1 MTIGK
6 RTLNALLADTFVKK
20 MIGLMFR
27 DGLPSGTC
35 MLFAFDYRS
44 RQGIW
49 MRNMRFAIDI
59 VWLDERKRITGMK
72 SAAKPAYGFFDF
84 TTYYPESPS
93 KYILELPSGFL
104 SRNRIAKNSKVSF
117 KI

>member
-6 RTLNALLADTFVKK
+6 RTLDALVADTFVKK

-27 DGLPSGTC
+27 DGLPSGGC
-35 MLFAFDYRS
+35 MLFAFDYSS

-49 MRNMRFAIDI
+49 MRNMKFPIDI
-59 VWLDERKRITGMK
+59 VWLDEKKRITGMK
-72 SAAKPAYGFFDF
+72 SGTKPANGFFDF
-84 TTYYPESPS
+84 TTYYPGSPS
-93 KYILELPSGFL
+93 KYIIELPSGFL
-104 SRNRIAKNSKVSF
+104 SRNKVGKNSKVSF